1 MRIKDTTKAYT
12 DATLQLPSKEEGVR
26 ADNNVQVFTLCEVS
40 SQPFNRHKHKLFRN
54 QEKLKLVNQLV
65 NQFKGCKCVEI

>member
-12 DATLQLPSKEEGVR
+12 NDTLQLPSKEEGGELIVMFKYLHSVKCHHNLST
-26 ADNNVQVFTLCEVS
+26 D
-40 SQPFNRHKHKLFRN
+40 KILFKN
-54 QEKLKLVNQLV
+54 QEKLNFVNQLV